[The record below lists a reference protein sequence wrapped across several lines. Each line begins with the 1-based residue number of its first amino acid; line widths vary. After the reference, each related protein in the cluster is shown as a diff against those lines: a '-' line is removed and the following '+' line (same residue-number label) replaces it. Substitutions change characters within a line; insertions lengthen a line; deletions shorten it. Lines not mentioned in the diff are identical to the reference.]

1 MHLDPVALFWA
12 TARWEQV
19 PLFVAALFV
28 FLSQL
33 SKTMIP
39 LRALTMASNICFMG
53 YYYLHG
59 QYPIMVLHFGLLLLN
74 SVRLH
79 QMIKLVKRV
88 RTAATGDHTMN
99 WLKPYMRR
107 RHCRAGQV
115 LFRAGDVADRTYF
128 IVSGRFR
135 VTEID
140 VVLQAGDL
148 VGELGLLRPGG
159 RRGQSLECIADGD
172 LLSIGYDQVQ
182 ELYFQNP
189 DFGFYFLRLA
199 TSRLFQNLE
208 TLQRQLAE
216 ARAAVAPQADA
227 GQVSP
232 AG

>member
-19 PLFVAALFV
+19 PLYVAALFV

-53 YYYLHG
+53 YYYLHA
-59 QYPIMVLHFGLLLLN
+59 QYPSLVLNVGLLLLN

-79 QMIKLVKRV
+79 QMIKLVRRV
-88 RTAATGDHTMN
+88 RTASTGDHTMN

-135 VTEID
+135 VTEI
-140 VVLQAGDL
+140 VVKLQAGDL

-159 RRGQSLECIADGD
+159 RRGQSLECIEDGD

-199 TSRLFQNLE
+199 TGRLFQNLE
-208 TLQRQLAE
+208 TLQSQLAE
-216 ARAAVAPQADA
+216 ARAAA
-227 GQVSP
+227 GP
-232 AG
+232 AALAGGAG

>member
-1 MHLDPVALFWA
+1 MHLDPVAIFWA
-12 TARWEQV
+12 TARWELV
-19 PLFVAALFV
+19 PLYVAAIFV
-28 FLSQL
+28 FLSSL

-39 LRALTMASNICFMG
+39 LRALVMASNVCFMA
-53 YYYLHG
+53 YYYLDEK
-59 QYPIMVLHFGLLLLN
+59 YPIVVLHFGLLILN
-74 SVRLH
+74 AVRLH
-79 QMIKLVKRV
+79 QMFKLVKRV
-88 RTAATGDHTMN
+88 RTAASGDHTMN

-128 IVSGRFR
+128 IVSGQFR

-140 VVLQAGDL
+140 VMLQPGDL

-159 RRGQSLECIADGD
+159 RRGQSLECITDGD

-199 TSRLFQNLE
+199 TGRLFQNLE

-216 ARAAVAPQADA
+216 ARAA
-227 GQVSP
+227 P
-232 AG
+232 AGAASAGAVGGD

>member
-12 TARWEQV
+12 GARWDQV
-19 PLFVAALFV
+19 PGYLGAAFVVASF
-28 FLSQL
+28 L

-39 LRALTMASNICFMG
+39 LRALSIGSNICFIG
-53 YYYLHG
+53 YSFLHM
-59 QYPIMVLHFGLLLLN
+59 QYPTLLMHSVLLPLN
-74 SVRLH
+74 AVRLH

-88 RTAATGDHTMN
+88 RTAASGDNTMN

-140 VVLQAGDL
+140 VVLLPGDL
-148 VGELGLLRPGG
+148 VGELGLLAPGG
-159 RRGQSLECIADGD
+159 RRGQSLECIVDGD

-216 ARAAVAPQADA
+216 ARGNASKPDLA
-227 GQVSP
+227 
-232 AG
+232 

>member
-1 MHLDPVALFWA
+1 MHLDPVAWFWA
-12 TARWEQV
+12 TAQWDQV
-19 PLFVAALFV
+19 PGYIGAMFVIASF
-28 FLSQL
+28 L

-39 LRALTMASNICFMG
+39 LRALTMASNLCFMG
-53 YYYLHG
+53 YSYLHF
-59 QYPIMVLHFGLLLLN
+59 QYPTLLLHTVLLPLN
-74 SVRLH
+74 AVRLH

-115 LFRAGDVADRTYF
+115 LFRAGDVADRTYY

-140 VVLQAGDL
+140 VVLLPGDL
-148 VGELGLLRPGG
+148 VGELGLLAPGG
-159 RRGQSLECIADGD
+159 RRSQSLECIADGD

-199 TSRLFQNLE
+199 TGRLFQNLE

-216 ARAAVAPQADA
+216 ARAVSSRPSEADEVNRT
-227 GQVSP
+227 G
-232 AG
+232 

>member
-1 MHLDPVALFWA
+1 MHLDPVALFYAGAQWS
-12 TARWEQV
+12 QV
-19 PLFVAALFV
+19 PGYIGAAFVLASL
-28 FLSQL
+28 L

-39 LRALTMASNICFMG
+39 LRALAIAGNFCFIG
-53 YYYLHG
+53 YYYIHM
-59 QYPIMVLHFGLLLLN
+59 QYPTLLLQIVLLPLN
-74 SVRLH
+74 AWRLQ

-88 RTAATGDHTMN
+88 RTAASGDNTMN

-107 RHCRAGQV
+107 RHCRAGQF
-115 LFRAGDVADRTYF
+115 LFRAGDVADRTYY

-140 VVLQAGDL
+140 VVLLPGDL
-148 VGELGLLRPGG
+148 VGELGLLAPGG
-159 RRGQSLECIADGD
+159 RRGQSLECVADGD

-199 TSRLFQNLE
+199 TGRLFQNLD

-216 ARAAVAPQADA
+216 ARAAAAERAEA
-227 GQVSP
+227 GKAHQT
-232 AG
+232 G